1 MHELFLVWHR
11 CASQCLFA
19 NSFVQRYICSMA
31 TNEHHFPPTSNLN
44 INCISGLAIV
54 KLNCLWLIHL
64 KAITLRT
71 RYSLVCECHQ
81 TIGHRRQETPSSWK
95 LRNHN
100 SVSFQSF
107 FFFFCLKTCIKVVTW
122 VIKQY
127 SFLISSLLFCKDLNW
142 LNRQSYIY
150 IFHTLYWMSRKLVFL
165 YIYLKS
171 MLSISNIVYLL
182 PLLFSPV
189 ANLGQLY
196 AASHSHWTA

>member
-1 MHELFLVWHR
+1 
-11 CASQCLFA
+11 
-19 NSFVQRYICSMA
+19 MA
-31 TNEHHFPPTSNLN
+31 TNEHHFPSTSNLN
-44 INCISGLAIV
+44 INCISGLAIG

-81 TIGHRRQETPSSWK
+81 TIGHRGEK
-95 LRNHN
+95 LPPLEN
-100 SVSFQSF
+100 SKTIILSFSKEV
-107 FFFFCLKTCIKVVTW
+107 FFFCLKKCIKVVTQ

-127 SFLISSLLFCKDLNW
+127 SFLIASLLFCKDFNR

-150 IFHTLYWMSRKLVFL
+150 IFHTLYWISRKLVFL

-196 AASHSHWTA
+196 AASHSH